1 MEMMIRT
8 LSSEGSIICA
18 TVTASSGIEF
28 ALLGLVAR
36 SLNAPIST
44 MAGGDSTRSFASTP
58 TAMGVRL
65 TSRLPEA
72 SMLICA
78 IEKQPVSIVSPDI
91 PRLVG
96 LLEAK
101 KGAGTCDTCCM
112 PVAPH
117 TVVSPIGIVT
127 SAHVCAAMN
136 YFPCTEYHAH
146 DVAWLDDFV
155 EGEPVI
161 QSGFIHLSGAPG
173 HGMTLNEDVASAHL
187 KKGYS
192 FFGDSPPNRGSV
204 RHPEPAKVCSR

>member
-1 MEMMIRT
+1 
-8 LSSEGSIICA
+8 
-18 TVTASSGIEF
+18 
-28 ALLGLVAR
+28 
-36 SLNAPIST
+36 
-44 MAGGDSTRSFASTP
+44 
-58 TAMGVRL
+58 MGVRF

-101 KGAGTCDTCCM
+101 KGAGTC
-112 PVAPH
+112 
-117 TVVSPIGIVT
+117 VT

-161 QSGFIHLSGAPG
+161 QSRLIHLSGAPG

-192 FFGDSPPNRGSV
+192 FFGDSPHDRDSV
-204 RHPEPAKVCSR
+204 SHPRPAKIYSR